1 MCIISRLRCYWYRI
15 TAYETV
21 ILIPT
26 TVLLYALM
34 SLTMHTHFRVPFYSI
49 LYQLTDP
56 VCQRGF
62 EKTWFPELGLTD
74 LNADSAIH

>member
-1 MCIISRLRCYWYRI
+1 MRI
-15 TAYETV
+15 
-21 ILIPT
+21 
-26 TVLLYALM
+26 
-34 SLTMHTHFRVPFYSI
+34 HFRVPFYSI